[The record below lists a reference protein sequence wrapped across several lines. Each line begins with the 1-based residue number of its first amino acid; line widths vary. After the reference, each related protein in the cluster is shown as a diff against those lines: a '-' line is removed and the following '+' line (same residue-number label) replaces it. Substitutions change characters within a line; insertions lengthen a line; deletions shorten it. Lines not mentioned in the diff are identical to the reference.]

1 MRDYDYVH
9 TCVQRR
15 KDPFIVTSKRMID
28 RVVLD
33 HALSKISPA
42 PLDFSLLPSLETEA
56 EPIGDTRLKAFE
68 AARLKKFITNFGMA
82 AIGGGF
88 LVAPMWL
95 MVLHNTVYTT
105 LATTTVCVS
114 LFGVI
119 MSWRLGGP
127 MEVLSVTA
135 AYAAVLVVFVGA
147 NTGKGGLVASLISN
161 FKTCLVAFPCMIWFP
176 NIFTGPA

>member
-1 MRDYDYVH
+1 MCDYDYVH
-9 TCVQRR
+9 TCVQRQN
-15 KDPFIVTSKRMID
+15 DPFVVSSKRMID
-28 RVVLD
+28 RVVLE
-33 HALSKISPA
+33 HALSKISPT

-56 EPIGDTRLKAFE
+56 EPIGGTRLKAFE
-68 AARLKKFITNFGMA
+68 AARFKTFLTNFGMA

-95 MVLHNTVYTT
+95 MVLHDTVYTT
-105 LATTTVCVS
+105 LVTTTVCAS
-114 LFGVI
+114 LFGVV

-147 NTGKGGLVASLISN
+147 NSGTAGG
-161 FKTCLVAFPCMIWFP
+161 T
-176 NIFTGPA
+176 

>member
-28 RVVLD
+28 REVLT
-33 HALSKISPA
+33 HALSKIMPY
-42 PLDFSLLPSLETEA
+42 PLTFSLRPPLETDP
-56 EPIGDTRLKAFE
+56 EPIGGTRLRAFE
-68 AARLKKFITNFGMA
+68 AARLKKILRNYGMA
-82 AIGGGF
+82 VIGGGF

-95 MVLHNTVYTT
+95 MVLHNTVFTT

-114 LFGVI
+114 LFGAVV
-119 MSWRLGGP
+119 SWRLAGP

-147 NTGKGGLVASLISN
+147 SGGKVA
-161 FKTCLVAFPCMIWFP
+161 
-176 NIFTGPA
+176 GQ